1 MYIFILLYEI
11 DEAPSKDNQ
20 SVVSYNS
27 YSTGMMRYQSG
38 NKKERQDSMHKEEYG
53 LATTT
58 RLTGISGGGG
68 SNINN
73 INTNNTNTNDM
84 FTKTTSNMKSA
95 LSNNNNNT

>member
-58 RLTGISGGGG
+58 RLTGGGG

>member
-1 MYIFILLYEI
+1 MYIFILFKFI

-58 RLTGISGGGG
+58 RLTGGGG

-73 INTNNTNTNDM
+73 INTNTNDM

>member
-58 RLTGISGGGG
+58 RLTGISGGG
-68 SNINN
+68 SNIN
-73 INTNNTNTNDM
+73 INSNSNSNTNDM

>member
-58 RLTGISGGGG
+58 RLTGGGG

-73 INTNNTNTNDM
+73 INSNNTNTNDM

>member
-58 RLTGISGGGG
+58 RLTGGGG

-73 INTNNTNTNDM
+73 INSNANTNDM